1 MTQRL
6 IENSFTTTSLATM
19 TSPRIANVVVTNSSY
34 TPTGNADVSTS
45 GGYIRI
51 TGSGFTA
58 NTQVLINTAT
68 VTSISY
74 VNTTQLNVQVPATAA
89 GTYIMHVVN
98 SDGAFGIRV
107 NAISFS

>member
-6 IENSFTTTSLATM
+6 AENSFTADTITVLI
-19 TSPRIANVVVTNSSY
+19 SPRIANVTVTNSSFI
-34 TPTGNADVSTS
+34 PTGNANVSIG
-45 GGYIRI
+45 GGYITV
-51 TGSGFTA
+51 TGAGFTA
-58 NTQVLINTAT
+58 NTQVLVNRAT
-68 VTSISY
+68 VTSISF

-89 GTYIMHVVN
+89 GTYTMHVIN

>member
-6 IENSFTTTSLATM
+6 VENSFTSNTIAAL

-34 TPTGNADVSTS
+34 TPTGNANVGIS
-45 GGYIRI
+45 GGYVKI
-51 TGSGFTA
+51 TGAGFTA
-58 NTQVLINTAT
+58 NSQVLVNRAT
-68 VTSISY
+68 VTSISF
-74 VNTTQLNVQVPATAA
+74 VNTTELNVQVPATAA
-89 GTYIMHVVN
+89 GTYIMHVIN